1 MTQFRLFSVR
11 RTYPSLARSERD
23 IACVTQRDNGLPSQ
37 LLEEVGL
44 LNPTLVAGH
53 CIHLDEREIARIGAA
68 GVYNAHSPY
77 GNAVSGHSAR
87 YRPGSSRRNYHAVY
101 QHQVGRHVRSDA
113 HGSGRPR
120 GGYQMNAEMVFGW
133 ATRNGAA
140 AHGLSR

>member
-53 CIHLDEREIARIGAA
+53 CIHLDEREIARIGARVYTTRIRPTATPCRGIAPVTALEAA
-68 GVYNAHSPY
+68 GATITLCTNTKSGDMFEAMRM
-77 GNAVSGHSAR
+77 AVVAR
-87 YRPGSSRRNYHAVY
+87 EG
-101 QHQVGRHVRSDA
+101 
-113 HGSGRPR
+113 
-120 GGYQMNAEMVFGW
+120 
-133 ATRNGAA
+133 ATR
-140 AHGLSR
+140 